1 MSEPYLGEIRLFGF
15 NFPPRNWSKCDGAIL
30 PISQNQAL
38 YSLLGTTYGGDGRTS
53 FALPDLRGRV
63 PISFSSS
70 YPQGQKSGSETVTL
84 TVAQMPAHTHTLRAN
99 GSDSSGTSPND
110 QVLANTGS
118 ETIYGDPGNL
128 VSLNSNTISS
138 TGGGQSIENMQP
150 FLAIEFCIAL
160 TGIFPPR
167 N

>member
-15 NFPPRNWSKCDGAIL
+15 NFPPRNWSKCDGATL
-30 PISQNQAL
+30 PINQNQAL
-38 YSLLGTTYGGDGRTS
+38 YSLLGTTYGGDGRTN

-70 YPQGQKSGSETVTL
+70 YPQGQKNGSETVTL
-84 TVAQMPAHTHTLRAN
+84 TAAQMPAHTHALRASD
-99 GSDSSGTSPND
+99 SDSSGTSPND

-160 TGIFPPR
+160 TGTFPPR